1 METKE
6 KSHINKGVSLAIAWI
21 IVDVILQL
29 SHKKLENW
37 VVFLQGGII
46 VIGVII
52 SLFIHK
58 SNTNKTFNFSNSFG
72 YGFQVCAVAVCLMFL
87 YSLLSIY
94 FIFPSYPN
102 DMYLQSIV
110 NAKQLQNLPLSSIDS
125 QKEVALKVIR
135 IGIISAMVMTSL
147 GAGLVGALIG
157 SIIPQKTTI

>member
-6 KSHINKGVSLAIAWI
+6 KSHINKGISLALAWI
-21 IVDVILQL
+21 IVDIVLQL

-52 SLFIHK
+52 SLFIYK
-58 SNTNKTFNFSNSFG
+58 RNTEKTLSFSNTFG

-94 FIFPSYPN
+94 ILFTGYPN
-102 DMYLQSIV
+102 DMYLQSIA
-110 NAKQLQNLPLSSIDS
+110 NAKQLQNLTLSSIDG

-135 IGIISAMVMTSL
+135 IGIVSAMVMTSL
-147 GAGLVGALIG
+147 GAGLIGALIG
-157 SIIPQKTTI
+157 SIIPKKTTI

>member
-6 KSHINKGVSLAIAWI
+6 KSHINKGVALAIAWI
-21 IVDVILQL
+21 IVDIILQL

-46 VIGVII
+46 VIGVIV
-52 SLFIHK
+52 SLVIYK
-58 SNTNKTFNFSNSFG
+58 MKAEKTITFSNSFG
-72 YGFQVCAVAVCLMFL
+72 YGFQVCAVAVCIMFI

-94 FIFPSYPN
+94 VFSSDYPN
-102 DMYLQSIV
+102 EMYLQSIE
-110 NAKQLQNLPLSSIDS
+110 NALKQQKLSNSSLDS

-157 SIIPQKTTI
+157 SIIPKKTTI